1 MIAPMN
7 FKRATFFSILY
18 EQKIYV
24 FGGYTDVRKRSK
36 KIEKLENQKWVLLN
50 VKLQYGVE

>member
-1 MIAPMN
+1 MIAAMN
-7 FKRATFFSILY
+7 CKRATFFSILY

-36 KIEKLENQKWVLLN
+36 KIERFENQKWEILN
-50 VKLQYGVE
+50 LRLSYGVE